1 MSYTTFQTDHPKFED
16 IQLSNGNQEVR
27 WKYIDG
33 KATTTMWTPPYD
45 VKIVGGYVVLAEVPD
60 ASSKTYTVK
69 LTDGTNDISDTKTFT
84 EGTDSA
90 GDGVFFKIDDTY
102 YELSA
107 GDTLKIVTAGTT
119 TTKGECQVVVFIER
133 QL

>member
-1 MSYTTFQTDHPKFED
+1 MTFTTLKTDHPKFKD
-16 IQLSNGNQEVR
+16 IQLSNGNQEAR

-33 KATTTMWTPPYD
+33 KATTTMWTLPYD
-45 VKIVGGYVVLAEVPD
+45 AKIVGGYVVLAEVPD
-60 ASSKTYTVK
+60 ATGTTYTVK

-84 EGTDSA
+84 QGTDSA
-90 GDGVFFKIDDTY
+90 GDGKFFKIDSTY

-119 TTKGECQVVVFIER
+119 TTNGECQVIVFVER

>member
-1 MSYTTFQTDHPKFED
+1 MSYTTFQTDHPKFKD
-16 IQLSNGNQEVR
+16 IQLTNGNQEVR

-33 KATTTMWTPPYD
+33 KATTTMWTLPYD
-45 VKIVGGYVVLAEVPD
+45 AKIVGGYVVLAEVPD
-60 ASSKTYTVK
+60 ASGTTYTVK

-90 GDGVFFKIDDTY
+90 GDAKFFKIDSSY
-102 YELSA
+102 YSLSG
-107 GDTLKIVTAGTT
+107 GDTLKVVTGGTT
-119 TTKGECQVVVFIER
+119 STKGECQVIVFVER

>member
-1 MSYTTFQTDHPKFED
+1 MSYTTLKTDHPKFKD

-33 KATTTMWTPPYD
+33 KGTNTMWTLPYD
-45 VKIVGGYVVLAEVPD
+45 AKIVGGYVVLAEVPD
-60 ASSKTYTVK
+60 SSAKTYTVK

-90 GDGVFFKIDDTY
+90 GDGKFFKIDSTY
-102 YELSA
+102 YSLSE
-107 GDTLKIVTAGTT
+107 GDTLKIVTGGTT
-119 TTKGECQVVVFIER
+119 TTNGECQVIVFVER